1 MDSWKVLEGHV
12 QRGETLCYGGG
23 FMGEFLNRISI
34 EIHSIKKMNSELIC

>member
-23 FMGEFLNRISI
+23 FMGEFFKSN
-34 EIHSIKKMNSELIC
+34 KY